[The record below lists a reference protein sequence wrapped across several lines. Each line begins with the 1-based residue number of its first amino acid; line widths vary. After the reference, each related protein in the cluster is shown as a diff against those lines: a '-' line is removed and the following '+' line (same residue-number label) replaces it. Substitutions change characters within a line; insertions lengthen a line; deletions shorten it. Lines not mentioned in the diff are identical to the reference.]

1 MSTEHI
7 PQRLAPMRPFLVRRR
22 RWRAY
27 VIGAGLSVTLVAYC
41 VGIGEVVLP
50 SSQPV
55 WALHTVN
62 VILVTWLLT
71 LQWVQIRC
79 VPRIDAAGL
88 WLWFPGMTQRVL
100 VPWERTLDVRAGHGH
115 LQVHVS
121 DPEGFAQGDA
131 RIVRSIR
138 RTMRS
143 YDGAAFACEIDTSP
157 GRLRELDAAVR
168 SLSGGRHEV
177 RPSMPAR

>member
-1 MSTEHI
+1 
-7 PQRLAPMRPFLVRRR
+7 
-22 RWRAY
+22 
-27 VIGAGLSVTLVAYC
+27 
-41 VGIGEVVLP
+41 
-50 SSQPV
+50 
-55 WALHTVN
+55 
-62 VILVTWLLT
+62 
-71 LQWVQIRC
+71 
-79 VPRIDAAGL
+79 
-88 WLWFPGMTQRVL
+88 VL